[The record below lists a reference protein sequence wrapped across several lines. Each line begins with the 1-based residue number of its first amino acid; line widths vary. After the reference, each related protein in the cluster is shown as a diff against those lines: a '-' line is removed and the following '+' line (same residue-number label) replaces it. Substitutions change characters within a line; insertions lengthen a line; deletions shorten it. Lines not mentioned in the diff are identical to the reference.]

1 MCTLVCAHH
10 SDETTVL
17 WPIRTWVMWYDS
29 QLSLLGPHPC
39 CFPHPTMLWHFV
51 FLVSSTC
58 GSPIPL
64 LSLGTCYPCFMESV
78 SSPSVLL
85 FTGSWKTTSSSLPPS
100 WVCPVWP
107 PWRPVSHQL
116 THVLTVTQALIT
128 LSLCCSFTIIR
139 SIRVWV
145 PGAGTRRYCLS
156 NHYTLLSTTGSCLVS
171 IW

>member
-1 MCTLVCAHH
+1 
-10 SDETTVL
+10 
-17 WPIRTWVMWYDS
+17 MWYDS

-39 CFPHPTMLWHFV
+39 CLPPSHYALALCFLGFINLW
-51 FLVSSTC
+51 
-58 GSPIPL
+58 SPIPL

-107 PWRPVSHQL
+107 PWHPMSHQL

-139 SIRVWV
+139 PIRVWV